1 MNGSWF
7 LLSLVSIRY
16 CFVPVVLIPSRSPR
30 RLNPAD
36 LKIRLGEWDVSAKSE
51 FYKHVELRVTG
62 LYTHPDFYPGN
73 LNNDLAVL
81 RLEDFVDFTS
91 K

>member
-1 MNGSWF
+1 M
-7 LLSLVSIRY
+7 LPITQHLSLILEHSHCRI
-16 CFVPVVLIPSRSPR
+16 
-30 RLNPAD
+30 NPAD

-51 FYKHVELRVTG
+51 FYQHIETRVTG
-62 LYTHPDFYPGN
+62 LYTHPEYYAGN

-81 RLEDFVDFTS
+81 RLEDFVDFAS